1 VKDVFNNISLRFK
14 LMMILLL
21 PLIGFIWLAGSFVT
35 DSYATLKS
43 MESTVEA
50 SAAAQKV
57 SRLITT
63 LQRERGASGV
73 FLNSQGKAMQD
84 RLPGMRRSTDEA
96 AEALRSLA
104 QGGNG
109 QIDKALAALNALQG
123 TRSQIDALAI
133 NGRDSGARF
142 TEIIQS
148 LIGFTYQ
155 LELSVTEVELSR
167 LLGSL
172 NQFIEMKERAGRERA
187 MLGVVFN
194 QDRFDATL
202 LSNFARNL
210 GEFSAYLDSFKRS
223 ASEQFVTQLDQKL
236 QQPSALEVAKL
247 QRLAF
252 DRPLGESLG
261 VKAEGW
267 FEVATQRIDMMGEV
281 EEALAQS
288 VGSIAAQARDEA
300 NAALWLSVLMV
311 LAALVAVSVLSY
323 LIIRNINFAV
333 RDVNQALVALSGRD
347 LTARASYQGTDEFG
361 VIARSLN
368 AMADE
373 LAHVVQDIGNA
384 TGQLATAAEECSA
397 VTVQTSQSVERQR
410 EGTELVVTAIN
421 QMSATVREVALSTSD
436 AAELSQRVNQSTAQ
450 GKTEIDSTVELIRQL
465 SRQADQTAAIITDL
479 KNESDSI
486 SSVLDVIRGIAEQT
500 NLLALNAAI
509 EAARAGD
516 HGRGFAVVATEVRVL
531 AQKTQESTG
540 DIQQMI
546 TNLQAGSDRAARSMQ
561 DTLVTVQA
569 GAENIVRAGD
579 LLAEIAEGVAG
590 ISDRNIQIASA
601 AEEQSAVAE
610 DINRNVT
617 EINDVAIQVSAGAE
631 QTAATSL
638 ELARLAEQQQ
648 QLVGRFK
655 VA

>member
-1 VKDVFNNISLRFK
+1 MLNNISLRYK
-14 LMMILLL
+14 LVMILLL
-21 PLIGFIWLAGSFVT
+21 PLIGFIWLAGLFVS
-35 DSYATLKS
+35 DSYQTLKS
-43 MESTVEA
+43 MEATEQA
-50 SAAAQKV
+50 SVSAQKV
-57 SRLITT
+57 SRLIST

-73 FLNSQGKAMQD
+73 FIGSKGAVMKN
-84 RLPGMRRSTDEA
+84 RLPAIRQETDA
-96 AEALRSLA
+96 ALGAVRSLSD
-104 QGGNG
+104 GGKG
-109 QIDKALAALNALQG
+109 QVDKALNALNALQE
-123 TRSQIDALAI
+123 TRGQIDALAI
-133 NGRDSGARF
+133 NGKESGARY
-142 TEIIQS
+142 TEIIRS

-155 LELSVTEVELSR
+155 LEASVHDPELAR

-187 MLGVVFN
+187 MLAVVFN
-194 QDRFDATL
+194 QDRFDAAL
-202 LSNFARNL
+202 LSTFSRNL
-210 GEFSAYLDSFKRS
+210 GEFSAYMESFKRS
-223 ASEQFVTQLDQKL
+223 ASETFVRQLDEKL
-236 QQPSALEVAKL
+236 QQPSSQEVDKL

-252 DRPLGESLG
+252 DRPLGEPLG
-261 VKAEGW
+261 VKPEAW
-267 FEVATQRIDMMGEV
+267 FETSTQRIDMMGEV

-288 VGSIAAQARDEA
+288 VGEIAGQARSKA
-300 NAALWLSVLMV
+300 NTALWLSVSMV
-311 LAALVAVSVLSY
+311 LLALVVVSVLSC
-323 LIIRNINFAV
+323 LIIRNINLAV
-333 RDVNQALVALSGRD
+333 KEVTHTLDALAGRD
-347 LTARASYQGTDEFG
+347 LTVRASYKGTDEFG
-361 VIARSLN
+361 VISNSLN
-368 AMADE
+368 GMADQ
-373 LAHVVQDIGNA
+373 LAHVIRDIGNA
-384 TGQLATAAEECSA
+384 TAQLAIAAEECSA
-397 VTVQTSQSVERQR
+397 VTEQTSQSIARQR
-410 EGTELVVTAIN
+410 EGTELVATAMN

-436 AAELSQRVNQSTAQ
+436 ASELSQRVNQSTAQ
-450 GKTEIDSTVELIRQL
+450 GKGEIDSSVELIRQL
-465 SRQADQTAAIITDL
+465 STQADQTAGIIDDL

-516 HGRGFAVVATEVRVL
+516 HGRGFAVVASEVRVL

-546 TNLQAGSDRAARSMQ
+546 TKLQAGSERATRAMQ
-561 DTLVTVQA
+561 DTLTTVQA
-569 GAENIVRAGD
+569 GADNIVRAGD

-590 ISDRNIQIASA
+590 ISDRNLQIATA

-655 VA
+655 VM

>member
-1 VKDVFNNISLRFK
+1 MLNNISLRYK
-14 LMMILLL
+14 LVMILLL
-21 PLIGFIWLAGSFVT
+21 PLIGFIWLAGLFVT
-35 DSYATLKS
+35 DSYQTLRS
-43 MESTVEA
+43 MEATEQAST
-50 SAAAQKV
+50 SAQKV

-73 FLNSQGKAMQD
+73 FIGSKGAVMKT
-84 RLPGMRRSTDEA
+84 RLPVMRRDTDEA
-96 AEALRSLA
+96 LEAARGLS
-104 QGGNG
+104 QGGVG
-109 QIDKALAALNALQG
+109 QVEKALSALNALQG
-123 TRSQIDALAI
+123 TRSQIDALSI
-133 NGRDSGARF
+133 NGKESGARF
-142 TEIIQS
+142 TEIIQN

-155 LELSVTEVELSR
+155 LEHSVQDPRLSR

-194 QDRFDATL
+194 QDRFDAAL
-202 LSNFARNL
+202 LSSFSRNL
-210 GEFSAYLDSFKRS
+210 GEFSAYQDSFKRS
-223 ASEQFVTQLDQKL
+223 ASETFVRQLEEKL
-236 QQPSALEVAKL
+236 QQPSSLEVAKL

-252 DRPLGESLG
+252 DKPLGESLG
-261 VKAEGW
+261 IKPEAW
-267 FEVATQRIDMMGEV
+267 FETSTARIDLMGEV
-281 EEALAQS
+281 EDALAQG
-288 VGSIAAQARDEA
+288 VGAVARQARDDA
-300 NAALWLSVLMV
+300 SLALWSAASMV
-311 LAALVAVSVLSY
+311 LLALIAVSVLSY

-333 RDVNQALVALSGRD
+333 RDVNQALMALADRD

-361 VIARSLN
+361 VISSSLN
-368 AMADE
+368 AMTDQ
-373 LAHVVQDIGNA
+373 LAHVVRDIGSA

-436 AAELSQRVNQSTAQ
+436 AAELSQRVNHNTVQ
-450 GKTEIDSTVELIRQL
+450 GKNEIDSTIDLIRQL

-516 HGRGFAVVATEVRVL
+516 HGRGFAVVASEVRVL

-561 DTLVTVQA
+561 DTLITVQA
-569 GAENIVRAGD
+569 GADNIVRAGD